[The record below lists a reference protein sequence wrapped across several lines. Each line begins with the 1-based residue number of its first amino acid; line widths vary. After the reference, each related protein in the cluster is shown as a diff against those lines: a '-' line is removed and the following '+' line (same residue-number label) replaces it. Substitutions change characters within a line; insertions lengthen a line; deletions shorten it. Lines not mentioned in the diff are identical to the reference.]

1 MEIIF
6 TEHVKD
12 RIRKRKISEDEII
25 NTIKYAEK
33 TDKRGSKYFA
43 KKNIER
49 GKIEVVYTRDK
60 YIKIV
65 TVYWI

>member
-12 RIRKRKISEDEII
+12 RIKKRKISEDEIV
-25 NTIKYAEK
+25 NTIKYAKK
-33 TDKRGSKYFA
+33 TDKRAGKYYA
-43 KKNIER
+43 QKNIGR
-49 GKIEVVYTRDK
+49 GRIEVVYERDR